1 MKQNLKKSKQRDT
14 ILNTLCQLKTHPTA
28 EELYDLV
35 KERIPRLS
43 LATVYR
49 NLELLS
55 EMGYVQKLDTGG
67 RQKRFDGNPSNHP
80 HIVCVICGKV
90 ADIEMQNDP
99 VFFDAIIDKKGYDII
114 AQKIEFQG
122 ICPKCKGV
130 SLSTTIPYVIQ
141 NN

>member
-14 ILNTLCQLKTHPTA
+14 ILKTLCELKTHPTA

-55 EMGYVQKLDTGG
+55 EMGHVQKLDTGG
-67 RQKRFDGNPSNHP
+67 RQKRFDGDPSDHL
-80 HIVCVICGKV
+80 HVVCVVCGRV
-90 ADIEMQNDP
+90 SDIEVENDLN
-99 VFFDAIIDKKGYDII
+99 FFDAIIDKKGYDIF
-114 AQKIEFQG
+114 AQKIQFQG
-122 ICPKCKGV
+122 ICSKCQD
-130 SLSTTIPYVIQ
+130 IPAVTS
-141 NN
+141 

>member
-14 ILNTLCQLKTHPTA
+14 IFNTLCQLKTHPTA

-49 NLELLS
+49 NLELLA

-67 RQKRFDGNPSNHP
+67 RQKRFDGDPSGHY
-80 HIVCVICGKV
+80 HVVCIVCGKV
-90 ADIEMQNDP
+90 SDIDMQNDMN
-99 VFFDAIIDKKGYDII
+99 FFDAILDKKGYDIF
-114 AQKIEFQG
+114 AQKIQFQG
-122 ICPKCKGV
+122 ICPQCQKK
-130 SLSTTIPYVIQ
+130 SQALS
-141 NN
+141 